1 MSSLRLTL
9 LSTDACTLCDTAFE
23 LLASMPELRG
33 LELDVV
39 DIAEDQRLMAEYA
52 EQIPVLA
59 LRSAGGEIA
68 ATLVWPFDDQSVSR
82 WLRKSEQ

>member
-1 MSSLRLTL
+1 MSSPRLTL

-39 DIAEDQRLMAEYA
+39 DIAEDQALMAEFA
-52 EQIPVLA
+52 EKIPVLV
-59 LRSAGGEIA
+59 LRNAEGGFA
-68 ATLVWPFDDQSVSR
+68 ATLIWPFDDQSVSR
-82 WLRKSEQ
+82 WLRQSEQ

>member
-1 MSSLRLTL
+1 MNSLRLTL

-39 DIAEDQRLMAEYA
+39 DIAEDQRLIAQYA

-59 LRSAGGEIA
+59 LRSADGEIS
-68 ATLVWPFDDQSVSR
+68 ATLVWPFDVQAVSR
-82 WLRKSEQ
+82 WLRKPEQ